1 MDLNANFM
9 LWQLNVSGL
18 VWTFNFLPRRHN
30 ETCIWSIRMIRLTYH
45 RCTLN
50 LSLLAVI
57 KVGVGVGMHIGTT
70 YKYTKLIIKSQII
83 FTQTM
88 EHIRAAMVGML
99 EWKVSCLLT
108 VNLKS

>member
-1 MDLNANFM
+1 
-9 LWQLNVSGL
+9 
-18 VWTFNFLPRRHN
+18 
-30 ETCIWSIRMIRLTYH
+30 
-45 RCTLN
+45 
-50 LSLLAVI
+50 
-57 KVGVGVGMHIGTT
+57 MHIGTT